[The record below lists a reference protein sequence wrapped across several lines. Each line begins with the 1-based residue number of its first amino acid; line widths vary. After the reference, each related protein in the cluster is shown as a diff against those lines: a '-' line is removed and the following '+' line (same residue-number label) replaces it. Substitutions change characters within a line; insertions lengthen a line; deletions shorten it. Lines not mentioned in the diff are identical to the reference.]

1 MAIDKP
7 LNGLFDQDDFEMG
20 PEGLLVAEEDEMPIG
35 DSILTELEDGG
46 VEIDFDP
53 MSDSMGIGE
62 ESFDSN
68 LAEHIEDS
76 ELRTLANDCIS
87 MFDSDKSSRSSWETT
102 YKEGL
107 DQLGLEIE
115 DRTTPW
121 AGACGVFHPM
131 LSEAVVRFQAQTIQ
145 EIMPAKG
152 PVKTHVWGV
161 VTDDRE
167 KQARR
172 VQEYMNYQL
181 IEVMTEYRSETEK
194 LLFSL
199 PLAGSAFRKIYFD
212 PSLGRPTSMFV
223 PAEDFVVSYNE
234 SELEHAERYT
244 HVMNRSTNQ
253 VRKLQVSGFY
263 RDIELTAS
271 HIEENPITTKFNEI
285 GGVKPSWDS
294 NERHQLL
301 EMHCD
306 VDIPGF
312 EDPDGVALPYV
323 ITIDKSSSTI
333 LSIYRNWS
341 EDDPNRIKKQHFV
354 HYGYVPG
361 IGFYNLG
368 LIHMIGGLAKS
379 ATSLLRQLV
388 DAGTLSNLP
397 GGLKT
402 RGLRIKGD
410 DTPIMPGEFR
420 DVDVPGGVIR
430 DNITFLPYKEPSS
443 VLYQLLGNIVEE
455 GRRFASMADLKVA
468 DMNQE
473 APVGTT
479 LAIMER
485 AMKVQSAIQA
495 RIHASLK
502 QEYKILAGVIRDYT
516 SPDYPYET
524 EEGEGIKLEDFD
536 DRIDVVPVSDPNAS
550 TMAQRI
556 MQYQAAMQLAQQ
568 SPGLYDMPLLHREM
582 MELIGI
588 PNVDKIVPKPDEAS
602 PTDPV
607 SENENILMLKP
618 VKAFEY
624 QDHEAHMRVHMV
636 LKNDPQIKEQ
646 MQNNKMGSAISS
658 ALDAHV
664 REHLAFIFRDQIE
677 EELGVPLP
685 PTDQPLPKDVE
696 KRLSALVADAA
707 DQMLGKKQ
715 AKAKAEKDAKMQK
728 DPIVQQREKELE
740 IKRED
745 VQRRAQADQAK
756 SQLEQQKLMATQQ
769 AGQEKQQ
776 LEREKI
782 ASRERSD
789 AAALE
794 HERQEMLFKSQLDQE
809 KFDAEQEVEG
819 VKVGLEQE
827 KFKAGQESDAVKL
840 RLEQEKFDAEQEIEG
855 VKFGLNMAEKNK
867 NE

>member
-7 LNGLFDQDDFEMG
+7 LSGLFSQDDFDMG
-20 PEGLLVAEEDEMPIG
+20 PEGLMVVEEEEIPG
-35 DSILTELEDGG
+35 DSLITELEDGG
-46 VEIDFDP
+46 IEIDFDP
-53 MSDSMGIGE
+53 TSDVGSIE
-62 ESFDSN
+62 TEFDSN
-68 LAEHIEDS
+68 LAEVIDDS
-76 ELRTLANDCIS
+76 ELRTIAIDLIAK
-87 MFDSDKSSRSSWETT
+87 FDSDKSSRSDWEQS
-102 YKEGL
+102 YEQGL

-145 EIMPAKG
+145 EIMPAQG
-152 PVKTHVWGV
+152 PVKTHIWG
-161 VTDDRE
+161 TFTPERE
-167 KQARR
+167 KQAKR
-172 VQEYMNYQL
+172 VQDYMNYQL

-223 PAEDFVVSYNE
+223 PAEDFVVAYNE
-234 SELEHAERYT
+234 ADLEQAERYT

-253 VRKLQVSGFY
+253 IRKLQVSGFY
-263 RDIELTAS
+263 KDIELTPS
-271 HIEENPITTKFNEI
+271 YIEDNPITDKYQDI
-285 GGVKPSWDS
+285 GGVKPSYDKE
-294 NERHQLL
+294 ERHQLL
-301 EMHCD
+301 EMHVAFD
-306 VDIPGF
+306 LPGF
-312 EDPDGVALPYV
+312 EDADGVALPYV
-323 ITIDKSSSTI
+323 ITIDKGSSTI
-333 LSIYRNWS
+333 LSIYRNWA
-341 EDDPNRIKKQHFV
+341 EDDEHKAKKQHFV

-502 QEYKILAGVIRDYT
+502 QEYKILAEIIHDFT
-516 SPDYPYET
+516 DPDYPYET
-524 EEGEGIKLEDFD
+524 DEGEGIKTEDFD
-536 DRIDVVPVSDPNAS
+536 DRIDIVPVSDPNAS

-556 MQYQAAMQLAQQ
+556 MQYQAALQLAAQA
-568 SPGLYDMPLLHREM
+568 PNMYDMPLLHRQM

-588 PNVDKIVPKPDEAS
+588 PNADKVVPDTDEV
-602 PTDPV
+602 PPKDPV
-607 SENENILMLKP
+607 SENQDMLTMSP
-618 VKAFEY
+618 VKAYEY
-624 QDHEAHMRVHMV
+624 QDHDAHMRVHMV
-636 LKNDPQIKEQ
+636 LKNDPQMAQEV
-646 MQNNKMGSAISS
+646 QNSPAGGAVMG
-658 ALDAHV
+658 ALDAHI
-664 REHLAFIFRDQIE
+664 REHLAFVFRRQIE
-677 EELGVPLP
+677 EELGTPLP
-685 PTDQPLPKDVE
+685 PMDQPLPQDVE
-696 KRLSALVADAA
+696 KRLSTLVADAA
-707 DQMLGKKQ
+707 DQLMGKKQ
-715 AKAKAEKDAKMQK
+715 QQQQAEMQAQQQQ
-728 DPIVQQREKELE
+728 DPIIQMRQQELGIQE
-740 IKRED
+740 SE
-745 VQRRAQADQAK
+745 VQRKQQADMAK
-756 SQLEQQKLMATQQ
+756 QQLEQQKLAMEAEQHAAEQQ
-769 AGQEKQQ
+769 M
-776 LEREKI
+776 
-782 ASRERSD
+782 D
-789 AAALE
+789 AAELHLDVQELASKERLETEKLKLEEQKLALE
-794 HERQEMLFKSQLDQE
+794 AEIEQV
-809 KFDAEQEVEG
+809 KFDAKQELEG
-819 VKVGLEQE
+819 VKVGKDIAKDE
-827 KFKAGQESDAVKL
+827 KDRNSE
-840 RLEQEKFDAEQEIEG
+840 
-855 VKFGLNMAEKNK
+855 
-867 NE
+867 